1 MASVVQI
8 CNIALTRIGQSKL
21 IDSLAERS
29 VAAEMCTLHYEAC
42 RDEVLRDFDWP
53 FAEARVALAGIG
65 QPPSNWTFRYRLP
78 DNCLKARSIAVP
90 GTDYPTSEQRIP
102 FKVVYASGGKA
113 VVTNQE
119 AAELIYTVKVE
130 DSSYFDP
137 LFVSALAWRLA
148 AELAMPLTAK
158 PDNYAAAMRN
168 YKLAVSPA
176 QAVSFNEGQGEPEH
190 ISEFEQGRA

>member
-90 GTDYPTSEQRIP
+90 GTVAIAGFND
-102 FKVVYASGGKA
+102 
-113 VVTNQE
+113 
-119 AAELIYTVKVE
+119 
-130 DSSYFDP
+130 
-137 LFVSALAWRLA
+137 LAGSDQMLP
-148 AELAMPLTAK
+148 PLTTVRT
-158 PDNYAAAMRN
+158 PRAAMGEAGARML
-168 YKLAVSPA
+168 LALM
-176 QAVSFNEGQGEPEH
+176 QGQLPE
-190 ISEFEQGRA
+190 SNSVNLGFELTVREST